1 MTVQIQFPDKCVS
14 YDTFINDL
22 ATALVPK
29 LCEAIENK
37 RGIISQRE
45 AYRRYGQGNVLRWR
59 RKELLIPVAK
69 RPGIIE
75 YRVDDLEMLKA
86 RHQDY
91 I

>member
-1 MTVQIQFPDKCVS
+1 MQFPDKCVS
-14 YDTFINDL
+14 YDTFISDL

-29 LCEAIENK
+29 LREAIENK

-45 AYRRYGQGNVLRWR
+45 AYRRYGQGNVLRW
-59 RKELLIPVAK
+59 KNQEKLIPVAK
-69 RPGIIE
+69 RPGLIE
-75 YRVDDLEMLKA
+75 YRVDDLEMLKS

>member
-14 YDTFINDL
+14 YDTFISDL

-29 LCEAIENK
+29 LREAIENK

-45 AYRRYGQGNVLRWR
+45 AFRRYGQGNVLRWR
-59 RKELLIPVAK
+59 RKEQLIPVAK

-75 YRVDDLEMLKA
+75 YNVDDLEKLKS